1 MDHEIIGRERKRGFA
16 IGREEGREIGRA
28 EAERKVILIVL
39 KERFGPVPAS
49 ARDRIEKL
57 GAPEPEVLARR
68 LLKAESIEEL
78 LF

>member
-1 MDHEIIGRERKRGFA
+1 
-16 IGREEGREIGRA
+16 
-28 EAERKVILIVL
+28 VILIVL